1 MLSPTSSM
9 LNPQLLFSMF
19 LSSRPAFL
27 IALILLSG
35 CAESPNNVQGEQSKS
50 SVNVAGASLYMQT
63 IGEGEPIVFVHGGPG
78 LDHSYFLP
86 HVRPL
91 AEHNQ
96 LVFYDQRSSGRS
108 DIGDSTAFSL
118 DQFVEDIDAVRA
130 ATGSQKVHL
139 LGHSWGGL
147 VAMRYALKH
156 PDHLHSLMLVNTN
169 AASAEI
175 QQGVLQRLQSRITPA
190 NRAEQTALLQTEAF
204 HTRQPDALTNYFRLN
219 FKPTFFDTIKVD
231 QLSFYFDSTFTQK
244 SAALGRLRA
253 DTTVSSYDLYAEL
266 KNLDVPALI
275 IHGSHDPATL
285 EEVTLLQEAI
295 PHSTLVQIE
304 ESGHFPFIEQPESFS
319 SHIQTFLT
327 NLGG

>member
-1 MLSPTSSM
+1 MSSPARHTPISKYLSMYSSAGIS
-9 LNPQLLFSMF
+9 FV
-19 LSSRPAFL
+19 

-35 CAESPNNVQGEQSKS
+35 CAESPRSAQSQEGET
-50 SVNVAGASLYMQT
+50 SVHVAGADLFVETM
-63 IGEGEPIVFVHGGPG
+63 GEGEPIIFVHGGPG

-91 AEHNQ
+91 AEHNK

-118 DQFVEDIDAVRA
+118 DQFVEDIEVIRNQVGA
-130 ATGSQKVHL
+130 QKIHL

-156 PDHLHSLMLVNTN
+156 PDHLNSLILVNSN
-169 AASAEI
+169 AASNEI
-175 QQGVLQRLQSRITPA
+175 QQRILERLQGRITPA

-204 HTRQPDALTNYFRLN
+204 HTRQPQALTDFFRLN
-219 FKPTFFDTIKVD
+219 FKPTFFDTTKVE

-244 SAALGRLRA
+244 SAALGMLGK
-253 DTTVSSYDLYAEL
+253 DTSLASYDLYADLEQ
-266 KNLDVPALI
+266 LDVPTLI
-275 IHGSHDPATL
+275 IHGSHDPATI
-285 EEVTLLQEAI
+285 EEVTLLQESI
-295 PHSTLVQIE
+295 PESNLVMIE